1 MSLNNS
7 FKDKKVLITGHTG
20 FKGSWLALWLEKL
33 GSQVTGI
40 SLDPP
45 TSPSHFKV
53 SKLSS
58 KISDVRLDIRNNSK
72 LKKIIIDLKPDYI
85 FHLAAQPLVK
95 QSYEDPTSTWEINL
109 MGSLSILDSL
119 RYLDQKCTVIMI
131 TSDKCYDNV
140 EWTWGYRENDRLGG
154 PDPYSASK
162 GATELLIKSYVK
174 SFFSKKNNKIFIAS
188 ARAGNVIGGGDWAK
202 DRIIPDCVR
211 AWSNNRKV
219 KLRNPNAT
227 RPWQHVLEP
236 LSGYLK
242 LGRRLSLDSNLHGE
256 SFNFGPNS
264 NQNYS
269 VKELVVRMGKYWEQ
283 VKWEDVSN
291 NSGPYESN
299 LLKLNCDKA
308 LHKLNWKPTLN
319 YEQTVRM
326 TSEWYSSFYNDP
338 SNIINKTIEQINEF
352 EKLASTKG

>member
-1 MSLNNS
+1 MA
-7 FKDKKVLITGHTG
+7 K
-20 FKGSWLALWLEKL
+20 KL
-33 GSQVTGI
+33 GSHVTGI
-40 SLDPP
+40 ALDPP
-45 TSPSHFKV
+45 TTPSHFIV
-53 SKLSS
+53 SKIYSG
-58 KISDVRLDIRNNSK
+58 ISDVRLDIRNSSK

-95 QSYEDPTSTWEINL
+95 QSYEDPTLTWETNL
-109 MGSLSILDSL
+109 MGSLNILDSL
-119 RYLDQKCTVIMI
+119 RYLDQKCTVVMI

-162 GATELLIKSYVK
+162 GATELLIKSHVK
-174 SFFSKKNNKIFIAS
+174 SFFSKENNEIFIAS

-202 DRIIPDCVR
+202 DRIVPDCVR
-211 AWSNNRKV
+211 AWSNDRTV

-236 LSGYLK
+236 LSGYLT
-242 LGRRLSLDSNLHGE
+242 LGSRLSLDPSLHGE

-269 VKELVVRMGKYWEQ
+269 VKELVIKMSKYWDK
-283 VKWEDVSN
+283 VKWEDASD

-326 TSEWYSSFYNDP
+326 TSEWYSSFY
-338 SNIINKTIEQINEF
+338 SGSSSFIGKTMEQIDEF
-352 EKLASTKG
+352 EEIANSMG